1 MTAVPQ
7 AAVQEL
13 MGHATIEMT
22 LRYSHLSPE
31 VGRSAVQLLDR
42 HCNSVATGTT
52 PSANERN

>member
-1 MTAVPQ
+1 MKGVPLK
-7 AAVQEL
+7 AVQDL

-31 VGRSAVQLLDR
+31 VGRSAVQPLDR
-42 HCNSVATGTT
+42 HGNSVATGTT